1 MENKAQQPAQG
12 KQLIKKFISSGLFF
26 SKESF

>member
-1 MENKAQQPAQG
+1 MENKAQLPAQG